1 MCLRHQ
7 CFSKMAVAVSMF
19 RWLDLLEKEF
29 DKTFVDLDILLGEI
43 DPDQSEIT
51 YDGRQKM
58 TQLSSTFAQLVHK
71 AQTIFQGNAKLEAE
85 LVSLRHDLVED
96 RAAKQVLEKEV
107 NNLLLQLH
115 AVQLQLHSNT
125 GMPVDSENIKN
136 KLESDMTRY
145 KNNAMK
151 EARLECQTKQ
161 LEKENTGLRNHVF
174 SLQGEVYGAR
184 LAAKYLD
191 KELAGR
197 IQQIQ
202 LLGRDMR
209 GAEHDQLWNQIEAE
223 IHLHRH
229 KTVIRACRGRRNP
242 NSKTPAPPPPS
253 QPESTSNDEED
264 AESKA
269 RKRRG
274 IGEPRTVV
282 IHKDKSEGLG
292 ISITGGKEHGV
303 PIIVSEIHEGLPVD
317 RAGGL
322 YVGDAILAVNG
333 IDLQEAKHSDAVRVL
348 STVHGEITLEVLYV
362 APDDSSDDEDTWE
375 EDETQRYSML
385 GRVEDPANELLNG
398 DVYMTNSKRDPAP
411 PQSTAAQSTSSNN
424 HIHRSPP
431 PSPRSLSS
439 HPGSAQPMNQF
450 PRSTKKYSNPAM
462 IPDSF
467 STTVDS
473 RGGQSNLPSSR
484 SSSSLSLAST
494 LSPQQT
500 GSLNV
505 GRLEPSIQTPP
516 EGSDA
521 SSELFS
527 PST

>member
-1 MCLRHQ
+1 
-7 CFSKMAVAVSMF
+7 MAVAVSMF

-197 IQQIQ
+197 WP
-202 LLGRDMR
+202 MR
-209 GAEHDQLWNQIEAE
+209 IANVVLW
-223 IHLHRH
+223 H
-229 KTVIRACRGRRNP
+229 VM
-242 NSKTPAPPPPS
+242 
-253 QPESTSNDEED
+253 
-264 AESKA
+264 
-269 RKRRG
+269 
-274 IGEPRTVV
+274 
-282 IHKDKSEGLG
+282 
-292 ISITGGKEHGV
+292 GGKEHGV

-439 HPGSAQPMNQF
+439 RPGSAQPMNQF
-450 PRSTKKYSNPAM
+450 PGSTKKYSNPAM

>member
-1 MCLRHQ
+1 
-7 CFSKMAVAVSMF
+7 MAVAVSMF

-29 DKTFVDLDILLGEI
+29 DKTFVDLDILLGEV

-85 LVSLRHDLVED
+85 LVALRHDLVED

-136 KLESDMTRY
+136 KLESEMAKY

-151 EARLECQTKQ
+151 EARMECQIKQ
-161 LEKENTGLRNHVF
+161 LEKENTGLRNHIF

-209 GAEHDQLWNQIEAE
+209 GSEHDQLWNQIEAE

-229 KTVIRACRGRRNP
+229 KTVIRACRGRKDP
-242 NSKTPAPPPPS
+242 NNKTPAPPSAPS
-253 QPESTSNDEED
+253 DTEPVNNDDED

-282 IHKDKSEGLG
+282 IHKDKAEGLG

-317 RAGGL
+317 RSGGL
-322 YVGDAILAVNG
+322 YVGDAVLAVNG
-333 IDLQEAKHSDAVRVL
+333 IDLQEAKHGEAVKVL

-362 APDDSSDDEDTWE
+362 APDDSSDDEDAWE

-385 GRVEDPANELLNG
+385 GRVEDPANELANG
-398 DVYMTNSKRDPAP
+398 NVYMTNSKRDPASS
-411 PQSTAAQSTSSNN
+411 QSTVAQGTSSEN
-424 HIHRSPP
+424 HIHQSPQ
-431 PSPRSLSS
+431 PSPRTQPS
-439 HPGSAQPMNQF
+439 HPGSAQAVCLSPG
-450 PRSTKKYSNPAM
+450 STKKYSNPAM
-462 IPDSF
+462 IPETF

-473 RGGQSNLPSSR
+473 RGSQSHLSNSR
-484 SSSSLSLAST
+484 SSSQSSLSLAST

-505 GRLEPSIQTPP
+505 GRLEPLIQVPS
-516 EGSDA
+516 ESREA
-521 SSELFS
+521 SAELFS
-527 PST
+527 PTT